1 MTAAQQQE
9 TTTLD
14 PEVERIEA
22 WRVERLE
29 RAGYSRD
36 ASEQLAA
43 RHDIDL
49 HRAVDLLGA
58 GCPAD
63 IALRILL

>member
-1 MTAAQQQE
+1 MMTAAE
-9 TTTLD
+9 TTALD
-14 PEVERIEA
+14 PELELVEA

-29 RAGYSRD
+29 RAGYSRE
-36 ASEQLAA
+36 AAEQLAT

-49 HRAVDLLGA
+49 HHAVDLVGA
-58 GCPAD
+58 GCPPD